1 MTTTAPR
8 ILALLSAESLQEEA
22 LRLAAAAG
30 CELEL
35 CLDPGGARLSW
46 GSAPLVLL
54 DDRAAQGCVVTGL
67 PRRPGVVVL
76 GEGPVGDEP
85 WRSAVAVGAEH
96 VVTLPEG
103 ERFLVHLMSEQQET
117 SAGAGLVVAVLGGRG
132 GAGASV
138 LAAAV
143 ATAAVAEAHRCLLV
157 DCDRLGGG
165 LDLVLG
171 AEDRAGLRW
180 SGVALTGG
188 RVAAGALRE
197 ALPSADARGLLTVL
211 SCGRQESVPSAEAVA
226 AVVDAGARGGE
237 VVVCDLPRDPGPV
250 TAAVLD
256 RADLAVLVVPAEVRA
271 CAAAAA
277 LVQALGAHGAGLQ
290 LVVRGPAPGG
300 LRAVDVGQALGL
312 PLLTTMRPQPGLGAA
327 LERGGLSETRR
338 SPLFSA
344 ARQVLAAL
352 ETAGGRGWA
361 A

>member
-1 MTTTAPR
+1 MTTTPR
-8 ILALLSAESLQEEA
+8 VLALLSSESVQEEV

-35 CLDPGGARLSW
+35 CLDPGAARLPW
-46 GSAPLVLL
+46 GSSPLVLL
-54 DDRAAQGCVVTGL
+54 DDRAAQGCVAAGL

-76 GEGPVGDEP
+76 GEGPAGDEP

-96 VVTLPEG
+96 VVSLPEG
-103 ERFLVHLMSEQQET
+103 ERFLVHLLGEQQEI
-117 SAGAGLVVAVLGGRG
+117 AGGVGSVLAVLGGRG

-143 ATAAVAEAHRCLLV
+143 ATAAVADARRCLLV

-188 RVAAGALRE
+188 RVAVGALRE
-197 ALPSADARGLLTVL
+197 ALPSADSRGLLTVL
-211 SCGRQESVPSAEAVA
+211 SCGRQDSAPSAEAVA

-237 VVVCDLPRDPGPV
+237 VVVCDLPRAPGPV

-277 LVQALGAHGAGLQ
+277 LVQALQAHGRGLQ

-312 PLLTTMRPQPGLGAA
+312 PLLTAMRPQRGLSAA
-327 LERGGLSETRR
+327 LEQGGLREARR
-338 SPLFSA
+338 SPLFGA

-352 ETAGGRGWA
+352 DSAGGRRWA